1 MFAECYSLNVSELF
15 ERACK
20 LFPDK
25 EAIYD
30 RSRRMTYRE
39 LHDESFA
46 LSAALADLGIK
57 KGDRIACCLPNWHEF
72 IVVYLAAAH
81 LGAIMVP
88 FNTRYREH
96 EVEYILENSGAKVAF
111 MTESFSG
118 VPHLEQFSNAKKKIP
133 TLERLITVRFETN
146 EHDSYSKLI
155 ARGRNLPF
163 APEKIDRKEDVFT
176 ILYTSGTTGKPKG
189 AMLTH
194 ANVVHTGTITA
205 EALQCTPD
213 DVFLVAVPVFHVF
226 GMVPSIATTF
236 SVGGKM
242 VLMDTYKAVEALQ
255 LIQDE
260 KISVKHG
267 VPSMFILELNHPDF
281 NKFDLSSLR
290 TGIIAAAPCPIEVV
304 KRIRSDM
311 GCNICI
317 SYGLTETSATM
328 VITSF
333 DDDDTIRTETVGRA
347 LPGAQVKIVG
357 KNRETLPHG
366 EIGEIACKSFG
377 VMKGYWNMPEQT
389 KAAFDEEGWFYT
401 GDLGTLDEKGYVR
414 IVGRAKEMIIRGGY
428 NIYPREIEELI
439 FTFPGVMEAA
449 VVGLPDSVLGEI
461 SCAAI
466 RVKPGE
472 TVDLEELK
480 KFLQSKIADY
490 KVPDKYIIVDE
501 FPLTASGKLK
511 KIELQEQLKIKL
523 GDELR

>member
-1 MFAECYSLNVSELF
+1 MYEECYALNVSELF
-15 ERACK
+15 ERAYR
-20 LFPDK
+20 LFPEK
-25 EAIYD
+25 EAVYD
-30 RSRRMTYRE
+30 RYRRMTYRE

-46 LSAALADLGIK
+46 LAAALADLGIK
-57 KGDRIACCLPNWHEF
+57 KGDRMGVCLPNWHEF

-81 LGAIMVP
+81 MGAIIVP

-96 EVEYILENSGAKVAF
+96 EVEYILENSGARIAF
-111 MTESFSG
+111 FTESFGG
-118 VPHLEQFSNAKKKIP
+118 VPHARQFTDAKQKIA
-133 TLERLITVRFETN
+133 TLERLVTVRYETE
-146 EHDSYSKLI
+146 EHDSYGKLI

-163 APEKIDRKEDVFT
+163 TPAQIDRKEDVFT

-194 ANVVHTGTITA
+194 ANVGHTGTISA
-205 EALQCTPD
+205 ESMQCTPD
-213 DVFLVAVPVFHVF
+213 DVFFVAVPVFHVF

-242 VLMDTYKAVEALQ
+242 VLMDTYKAIEALQ
-255 LIQDE
+255 IMQDE
-260 KISVKHG
+260 KVSVKHG
-267 VPSMFILELNHPDF
+267 VPSMFILELNHKEF
-281 NKFDLSSLR
+281 AKFDLSSLR

-304 KRIRSDM
+304 RRIRTDM
-311 GCNICI
+311 GCNICV

-333 DDDDTIRTETVGRA
+333 DDDDVIRTETVGRA
-347 LPGAQVKIVG
+347 APGAEIKIVNA
-357 KNRETLPHG
+357 KRETLPCG

-377 VMKGYWNMPEQT
+377 VMKGYYQMPEQT
-389 KAAFDEEGWFYT
+389 KAAFDEDGWFYT

-428 NIYPREIEELI
+428 NIYPREVEEVI
-439 FTFPGVMEAA
+439 FAYPGVMEAA
-449 VVGLPDSVLGEI
+449 VVGLPDTVLGEI

-466 RVKPGE
+466 RIKPDSA
-472 TVDLEELK
+472 VDLDQLK
-480 KFLQSKIADY
+480 AYLKQKIADY
-490 KVPDKYIIVDE
+490 KVPDKFVILDE

-511 KIELQEQLKIKL
+511 KMELQEQLKIKL